1 MLDPPA
7 NLRYKNIIMIVKIE
21 DQSPL
26 RFGAVLRRHRQGAGL
41 TITELARRI
50 GRTQSYVS
58 QLESGALHPPDD
70 EVLSK
75 IAAALKIDED
85 MLMIEA
91 GRLPPA
97 LRQPTL
103 EYFRRDPTGFKQ
115 TVTASTA
122 VIVEVSYDGSQPIVR
137 GDLPQSHGD
146 ESDPSEEDGGGEK

>member
-1 MLDPPA
+1 MMNTGQEQP
-7 NLRYKNIIMIVKIE
+7 
-21 DQSPL
+21 SS
-26 RFGAVLRRHRQGAGL
+26 RFGAVLRRHRQEAGL

-70 EVLSK
+70 EMLSK

-97 LRQPTL
+97 LRKPTL
-103 EYFRRDPTGFKQ
+103 EWARRDLTGFKQ
-115 TVTASTA
+115 TVTASSP
-122 VIVEVSYDGSQPIVR
+122 IIFEIRYEGSQPLVR
-137 GDLPQSHGD
+137 GDLPTPDGD
-146 ESDPSEEDGGGEK
+146 ESDPSDDGGGEK